1 MSQAQQRQRDMVQK
15 SDRIGDYFTLYQLMS
30 ELISS
35 KGVPRSSGLTD
46 VGLVRA
52 SNQDSILMDDELGLW
67 LVADGMGGHAGGA
80 HASQLASRVIRDRV
94 RAGEPLEQAILAA
107 HQGIREDQRAYPDL
121 ATMGTTVVAVHAQP
135 GQWQLCWT
143 GDSRAYRMKYS
154 ARPPALQRLTRDHNV
169 AGMLLAAG
177 ALKPEEAERHPQKH
191 VLTDCLGIP
200 GQTPPRIECQSLE
213 LAPGDWL
220 LLCSDGLSGELDD
233 KRLQGMLARPSQDL
247 ARSARQLLDAA
258 LDEGAHDNVSV
269 VLVAVP
275 GECQAPP
282 PGPRGWRRLFS
293 RG

>member
-1 MSQAQQRQRDMVQK
+1 MSSQRPASTPARSIGTTDTGHVRDN
-15 SDRIGDYFTLYQLMS
+15 
-30 ELISS
+30 
-35 KGVPRSSGLTD
+35 
-46 VGLVRA
+46 
-52 SNQDSILMDDELGLW
+52 NQDAILVDDPLRLW

-80 HASQLASRVIRDRV
+80 RASELARDIIQARVASGCSLHDAVLDAHNAIR
-94 RAGEPLEQAILAA
+94 AEQ
-107 HQGIREDQRAYPDL
+107 DQRPEYSD
-121 ATMGTTVVAVHAQP
+121 MGTTVVAVVEREESYEI
-135 GQWQLCWT
+135 CWV
-143 GDSRAYRMKYS
+143 GDSRAYRF
-154 ARPPALQRLTRDHNV
+154 APASGELELLTRDHNV

-233 KRLQGMLARPSQDL
+233 KRLQGMLAKPSQDL